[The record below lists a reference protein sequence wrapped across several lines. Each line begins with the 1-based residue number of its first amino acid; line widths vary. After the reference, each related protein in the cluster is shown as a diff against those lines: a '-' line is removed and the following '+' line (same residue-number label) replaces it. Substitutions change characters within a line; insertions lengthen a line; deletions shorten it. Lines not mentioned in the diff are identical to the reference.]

1 MIEKRFDEAYFRV
14 SSDYIKSKVSS
25 TPETAIILGS
35 CLGNIADQIENK
47 VVIKYEEIPNF
58 LISTVQSHAGEL
70 IFGTLSGKDIVCMS
84 GRFHFYEGYDFEE
97 LVTPVR
103 VFHLLGIKN
112 LILTNA
118 AGGINENFSVGD
130 IMLITDHIKLY
141 GASPLRGPNVEFFG
155 DRFFDVSDMY
165 TKTLQAVARKSAE
178 NVGIVLKTGVYFFAP
193 GPQFESPSEIK
204 VFRKLGGDAVG
215 MSTVT
220 ETLTACHC
228 GMKVMGLSL
237 ISNMAAGMTGEALTT
252 DEVDDAA
259 NMAADKFQRLIKEIV
274 SLI

>member
-1 MIEKRFDEAYFRV
+1 MIENRFDEKYFEV
-14 SSDYIKSKVSS
+14 ASNYIKSKVTSK
-25 TPETAIILGS
+25 PEIAIILGS
-35 CLGNIADQIENK
+35 CLGNIAEQIENK
-47 VVIKYEEIPNF
+47 IVIQYEDIPNF
-58 LISTVQSHAGEL
+58 LVSTVQSHAGEL
-70 IFGTLSGKDIVCMS
+70 IFGTLSGKEVVCMS

-118 AGGINENFSVGD
+118 AGGINESFSVGD
-130 IMLITDHIKLY
+130 IMMITDHIKLY
-141 GASPLRGPNVEFFG
+141 GASPLRGPNVSFFG

-165 TKTLQAVARKSAE
+165 TKTLQSIARKSAKTVE
-178 NVGIVLKTGVYFFAP
+178 VDLKEGVYFFAP

-204 VFRKLGGDAVG
+204 AFRLLGGDAVG

-228 GMKVMGLSL
+228 GMKVLGLSL

-252 DEVDDAA
+252 SEVDEAA
-259 NMAADKFQRLIKEIV
+259 KISADKFQKLIKEIV
-274 SLI
+274 CLI